1 MRLTKYEKETIILFN
16 EEDELA
22 SIYTYNAGL
31 KTRLKKFS
39 RQYPQL
45 CHLKEKNNY
54 GGEEYLIDKSRLSIH
69 FQSPYSKDRIEK
81 TVEILNKNKKGSQVK
96 R

>member
-1 MRLTKYEKETIILFN
+1 MRLTKSEKETIILFN
-16 EEDELA
+16 KSDDEA
-22 SIYTYNAGL
+22 SIYTYNASL

-45 CHLKEKNNY
+45 CHLKEKNDY

-69 FQSPYSKDRIEK
+69 FQSPYSEERIE
-81 TVEILNKNKKGSQVK
+81 TVTRNLTK
-96 R
+96 RMDHADK